1 MKQGTGLLSQQ
12 KAANILGV
20 SKSDVSILVATGQLN
35 SVPIGQKV
43 YIPYKSIAALL
54 NIEEVPDFVTSAR
67 RYPSSEELSSPLT
80 KTDEVNTN
88 LGDDGG
94 MVYKG
99 SVSKLNDGR
108 FMVQIDV
115 GKTAEGKRKRENT
128 GFRDEA
134 EAREYLRKRL
144 IELNGSNPAPM
155 GTSENG
161 STNCTTS
168 PYTALTFER
177 YALQYLNNST
187 AKKRTVEN
195 YRVGLN
201 YVLDSLAMMPIAK
214 ITQGDLKNAFEP
226 LTSKYADGVIQKAY
240 TIVKLI
246 FKKACAEGDIPK
258 DPTLYWKRPTSNV
271 HKEEKYAIYSE
282 EDFEKMFRVAK
293 EKNYMLYTQFCLL
306 QSCGLRPGEMRALL
320 WEHFDPKNKK
330 IKVEQAIADTFE
342 PIVSIKKKPKRKEI
356 VSVPKSRHSYRTL
369 PLSDKAVEALQTW
382 KKILK
387 KDKNQYKAN
396 SIYIFPNKNG
406 SYMSRGGCET
416 AVKRLRK
423 DEELKDIGIYFYKF
437 RHTLCTNLILA
448 GQPIPVIK
456 KIMGDGTD
464 RVIMEIYTHVTEEMA
479 MKAAQGFYDKMNEVN
494 AKAASA

>member
-1 MKQGTGLLSQQ
+1 
-12 KAANILGV
+12 
-20 SKSDVSILVATGQLN
+20 
-35 SVPIGQKV
+35 
-43 YIPYKSIAALL
+43 
-54 NIEEVPDFVTSAR
+54 
-67 RYPSSEELSSPLT
+67 
-80 KTDEVNTN
+80 
-88 LGDDGG
+88 
-94 MVYKG
+94 
-99 SVSKLNDGR
+99 
-108 FMVQIDV
+108 
-115 GKTAEGKRKRENT
+115 
-128 GFRDEA
+128 
-134 EAREYLRKRL
+134 
-144 IELNGSNPAPM
+144 
-155 GTSENG
+155 
-161 STNCTTS
+161 
-168 PYTALTFER
+168 
-177 YALQYLNNST
+177 
-187 AKKRTVEN
+187 
-195 YRVGLN
+195 
-201 YVLDSLAMMPIAK
+201 
-214 ITQGDLKNAFEP
+214 
-226 LTSKYADGVIQKAY
+226 
-240 TIVKLI
+240 
-246 FKKACAEGDIPK
+246 
-258 DPTLYWKRPTSNV
+258 
-271 HKEEKYAIYSE
+271 
-282 EDFEKMFRVAK
+282 MFRVAK

-479 MKAAQGFYDKMNEVN
+479 MKAAQGFSDKMNEVS